1 MTPDQGNKVAQ
12 QIRDALSQ
20 YDRIANKAAEESVPG
35 TAPRE
40 IERLIGNIT
49 NVHNDM
55 MTALNTLKG
64 LLP

>member
-1 MTPDQGNKVAQ
+1 MTSDQGKKLAE

-49 NVHNDM
+49 NVHNGM

>member
-1 MTPDQGNKVAQ
+1 MTPDQGKQLAQ
-12 QIRDALSQ
+12 QIRNALAQ

-49 NVHNDM
+49 NVHSDIM
-55 MTALNTLKG
+55 SALNTLKG

>member
-1 MTPDQGNKVAQ
+1 MTPDQGKQLAQ
-12 QIRDALSQ
+12 QIRNALAQ
-20 YDRIANKAAEESVPG
+20 YDRIANKAADESVPG

-49 NVHNDM
+49 NVHTDM

>member
-1 MTPDQGNKVAQ
+1 MTPEQGKQIAQ
-12 QIRDALSQ
+12 QIRAALAQ

-55 MTALNTLKG
+55 MFALQTLRQS
-64 LLP
+64 LP